1 MTGWLLILILLVLGG
16 VLAPLGDRLG
26 TRVGKARLSLLGLR
40 PRSTAVVITVLT
52 GSLISALSLGL
63 MLLVSRQLR
72 VGLFELNALQAKLQ
86 SSRSDLER
94 SRQAQANASREL
106 KQAQAERQ
114 RARQDL
120 TAAQAKADALRKTLV
135 PLQQERQRLEAERQ
149 RLSRDV
155 QARDA
160 EIQRTE
166 QELADVRSR
175 IEAGEAELRDL
186 EKQRL
191 ALRLGSVVLS
201 SGQPLAT
208 ATLRLDNP
216 GQAKQVINKLLQ
228 EANLQAYQRVL
239 PGEKPDQQIL
249 LVPRNDI
256 ERLEATIKKP
266 GTWVVNIRSAANV
279 LLGEKVVYAFPE
291 ARPNTTVVQRDD
303 VLATTAVEREEMS
316 ADAVRQ
322 RLNLLLASAL
332 AEAQRRGSL
341 VQGLQF
347 DPNSLNQL
355 GTTLLRRSP
364 SRIELQVIAL
374 KASDTAEPV
383 VVKIQANSAIPQP
396 RANDRND

>member
-40 PRSTAVVITVLT
+40 PRRTAVVITVLT

-86 SSRSDLER
+86 TSRTDLDR
-94 SRQAQANASREL
+94 SREAQADAAREL

-120 TAAQAKADALRKTLV
+120 TAAQSKVDVLRKTLV
-135 PLQQERQRLEAERQ
+135 PLQQQRQRLEAERQ

-166 QELADVRSR
+166 KELADVRAR
-175 IEAGEAELRDL
+175 ISAGETELREL
-186 EKQRL
+186 EQQRL

-208 ATLRLDNP
+208 ATLRLDTP
-216 GQAKQVINKLLQ
+216 GQAKQVIDKLLQ

-239 PGEKPDQQIL
+239 PGETPDRQIL

-256 ERLEATIKKP
+256 QRLEATIQKP
-266 GTWVVNIRSAANV
+266 GTWVVNIRSATNV
-279 LLGEKVVYAFPE
+279 LLGENVVYAFPE
-291 ARPNTTVVQRDD
+291 ARPNTTVVQRGA
-303 VLATTAVEREEMS
+303 VLATTAVERNETRS
-316 ADAVRQ
+316 DAVRN

-347 DPNSLNQL
+347 DTNALNQL
-355 GTTLLRRSP
+355 GTTLLRRLP
-364 SRIELQVIAL
+364 SRVELQVVAVEP
-374 KASDTAEPV
+374 SDTAEPV
-383 VVKIQANSAIPQP
+383 VVKIQPIGEIPQP
-396 RANDRND
+396 RTTNSRD